1 MNWFKRNKFFI
12 LLTLL
17 ILAFYWPFL
26 FKGRLPVPSDTIV
39 GMYHPFR
46 DKIWNNFT
54 AGVPFKNPLITDPVR
69 QQYIWRDLAM
79 TQVKNGHFPL
89 WNPYSFSGTL
99 LLANFQTAA
108 FYPLNFLYFL
118 LPHYLAWSW
127 QIVISHL
134 MLGIFLYLYLKNLSL
149 SPFSSFLGSF
159 AFSFSGFVIAWLT
172 WNTIIHVAAWSILA
186 LLAIDKIVQPASPV
200 GGSPKTNDY
209 RPIIWYFLFTF
220 SIVSSFLAGHLQIFF
235 YSFLL
240 IAAYF
245 LFRLLPLKK
254 DRLKIFLSFVICYL
268 LFVIFT
274 LPQSIPT
281 IKFIADSARDTD
293 LGQWTKP
300 GWFVPWQNLVQFL
313 IPDFFGNPAT
323 GNYFGI
329 WNYAEFISFIGVL
342 PIILALFASVFLI
355 NRETVFFS
363 ILFFLSL
370 VFALPTLLAKIP
382 FILNL
387 PLISTAQPTRLLFLS
402 DFSLSVLA
410 AFGLDGLLKKKQA
423 NKVFFVLLVL
433 FVLFILFWFA
443 GTNPVSRRNLILP
456 SLMFLTSVLIFVLPK
471 IRLIHLPGKFSHFV
485 FPFLIVSLTVFDL
498 FRFSWKFIP
507 FTDKGWLFP
516 ETEIIKELKN
526 DSSLWRLISLDRR
539 IMPANFSA
547 FYRFQDVSGYDP
559 LYLKSYNLLVS
570 SWNSEKPANTPGSFN
585 RIVTPQRYDSV
596 VADLLNIKYV
606 LSYEPLVDPDL
617 TKVLSEGSTYL
628 YRKNNFFPRV
638 WLTDSLVKVNSP
650 KEELAKIFELEE
662 NLLSTAVTSENFDF
676 QPGPSSRFDSV
687 TVVSWSSNNIL
698 VRAKSDSPKLLV
710 LSEIYHLS
718 WQAKIDG
725 IDRKIFRVNYLL
737 RGIPV
742 NSGEHLIE
750 FYLRLI

>member
-1 MNWFKRNKFFI
+1 MNWFKRNKFLI

-46 DKIWNNFT
+46 DNIWNNFT

-79 TQVKNGHFPL
+79 NQIKDGRLPL

-118 LPHYLAWSW
+118 LPHPLAWSW

-134 MLGIFLYLYLKNLSL
+134 MLGIFLYLYLKNLNL
-149 SPFSSFLGSF
+149 SPLSSFFGSF

-186 LLAIDKIVQPASPV
+186 LLAIDKIVQR
-200 GGSPKTNDY
+200 PKTNDY
-209 RPIIWYFLFTF
+209 RPIIWYFIFTL
-220 SIVSSFLAGHLQIFF
+220 SLVSAFLAGHLQIFF

-240 IAAYF
+240 IFSYL
-245 LFRLLPLKK
+245 LFRLFFQKK
-254 DRLKIFLSFVICYL
+254 NRIKIFFAFVSCFL
-268 LFVIFT
+268 LFIIFT

-313 IPDFFGNPAT
+313 IPDFFGNPVT

-342 PIILALFASVFLI
+342 PLILALFASVFLI
-355 NRETVFFS
+355 NRETFFFS

-370 VFALPTLLAKIP
+370 LFALPTPLAKIP
-382 FILNL
+382 FIFNL
-387 PLISTAQPTRLLFLS
+387 PLISTAQPSRLLFLT

-423 NKVFFVLLVL
+423 DKVFFVLLVV

-456 SLMFLTSVLIFVLPK
+456 SLMFLASVLILVLPK
-471 IRLIHLPGKFSHFV
+471 MKFIFSPGKLSHFV

-516 ETEIIKELKN
+516 ETKIIKELKN

-570 SWNSEKPANTPGSFN
+570 SWNSGKPESFPGSFN

-596 VADLLNIKYV
+596 IADLLNIKYV
-606 LSYEPLVDPDL
+606 LSYEPLVDPDPDL

-628 YRKNNFFPRV
+628 YRKNNFFPRA
-638 WLTDSLVKVNSP
+638 WLTDSIIKVNSQ
-650 KEELAKIFELEE
+650 KEELAKIFELKE

-676 QPGPSSRFDSV
+676 QPGPASRFDSV
-687 TVVSWSSNNIL
+687 KVVSWSSNNIL
-698 VRAKSDSPKLLV
+698 VRTKSDSPKLLV
-710 LSEIYHLS
+710 LSEIYHPS
-718 WQAKIDG
+718 WHAKIDG
-725 IDRKIFRVNYLL
+725 IEIKIIRVNYLL
-737 RGIPV
+737 RGIPLK
-742 NSGEHLIE
+742 SGEHFIE
-750 FYLRLI
+750 FYAALI